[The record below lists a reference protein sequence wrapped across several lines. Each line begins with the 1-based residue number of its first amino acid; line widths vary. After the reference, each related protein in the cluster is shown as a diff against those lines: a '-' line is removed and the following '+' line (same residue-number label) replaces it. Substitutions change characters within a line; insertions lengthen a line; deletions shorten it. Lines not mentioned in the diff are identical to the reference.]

1 MEILDK
7 VKSLFP
13 NLDPADLTNA
23 EIHVL
28 AVLENHYGDDREV
41 DISDKPFD
49 EITDRVYEE
58 HEIGGVTIYF
68 EFDFH

>member
-13 NLDPADLTNA
+13 NLDPASLTNA

-28 AVLENHYGDDREV
+28 TVLENHYGDDREV